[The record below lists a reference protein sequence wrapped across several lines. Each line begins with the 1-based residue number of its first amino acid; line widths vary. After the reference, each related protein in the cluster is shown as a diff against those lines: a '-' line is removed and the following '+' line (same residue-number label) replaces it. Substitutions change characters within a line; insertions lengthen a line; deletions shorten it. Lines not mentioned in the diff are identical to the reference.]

1 MPDLEIAVII
11 RRFQRAR
18 KPFYLYKIDGSYAYI
33 NEACE
38 ITYMT
43 DGLNIEGR
51 VKTGHMCPSSA
62 DWVYI
67 PYKSIVE
74 VTRIV

>member
-1 MPDLEIAVII
+1 MPSNELAVII
-11 RRFQRAR
+11 RRFQRAG
-18 KPFYLYKIDGSYAYI
+18 KPFYLYKIDGTYAYI
-33 NEACE
+33 NEDCE

-51 VKTGHMCPSSA
+51 VKTGHVCSTCA
-62 DWVYI
+62 NWVYI

-74 VTRIV
+74 VSRIV